1 MLFLKQGIAVTAAGC
16 AAGLSLSVAIGHG
29 LAGMLYGVTPLDPST
44 LAAVVGLVIA
54 IGALASVWPAV
65 RAARVD
71 PIQVLREE

>member
-1 MLFLKQGIAVTAAGC
+1 VVGFWLSIALAR
-16 AAGLSLSVAIGHG
+16 GLV
-29 LAGMLYGVTPLDPST
+29 GMLYGVTPLDPPT
-44 LAAVVGLVIA
+44 FVVVLVIVIA